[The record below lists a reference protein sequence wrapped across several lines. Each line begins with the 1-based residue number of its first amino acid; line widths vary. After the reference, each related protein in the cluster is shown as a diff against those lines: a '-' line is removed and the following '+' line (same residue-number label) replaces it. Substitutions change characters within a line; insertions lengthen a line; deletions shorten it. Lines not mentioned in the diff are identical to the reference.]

1 MWTCILPHMSGR
13 NAQPNTPRNRTRKS
27 KTGNRRKI
35 PEVPPCQTTPC
46 QKNERR
52 KGGRRRRHANRAET
66 KNNNNTMLWDEETTM
81 KLLVGTM
88 KETMQ
93 WRKSVPQPSKT
104 MLEYGSRTHPTINR
118 GNRGSRTCT
127 TAEQGMMLTSR
138 RNCMS
143 LP

>member
-35 PEVPPCQTTPC
+35 PEVPQCQMTPC
-46 QKNERR
+46 QSNERR
-52 KGGRRRRHANRAET
+52 KGGRRRRQASRVET
-66 KNNNNTMLWDEETTM
+66 KDNNNTMLRNEEMTVETQVETM
-81 KLLVGTM
+81 KATL
-88 KETMQ
+88 Q
-93 WRKSVPQPSKT
+93 WKKSAPQPSKT
-104 MLEYGSRTHPTINR
+104 KVEYGSRTHPIKNR
-118 GNRGSRTCT
+118 GNRGSRTYT
-127 TAEQGMMLTSR
+127 TAEQEMMLTSR